1 MTMWKIVAL
10 MLVLIVET
18 GAAGAQALPNGPAP
32 SDPPL
37 AVTDFERALTIN
49 DRYRRLSVDLPEV
62 PFWVSEDSFAYRRS
76 SHGEHQ
82 FILVNAAT
90 GEKRPAFD
98 QVRLAA
104 ALNEATHQS
113 FKPENLPFD
122 RFELTD
128 NGGRLNFPNGNELWS
143 CDLANDACMHT
154 ALHPS
159 DPDYQ
164 ELRYDYTPPATNDPD
179 KRSVSPDGK
188 WSAYIKNYN
197 VFLRSKDGA
206 PDVAL
211 SWDGS
216 EGNYYAFSTLSW
228 SPDSRHL
235 AAYRVRPGYERK
247 VHYLKSSPKEQLQPE
262 FSSIAYLKAG
272 DVLPLPQPVLFDIAG
287 RHEITIDN
295 ALFSNPFQLSPIR
308 WWKDSRGFT
317 FEYNQRGHQ
326 LYRLVEVDAATGRT
340 RALIDEASRTFV
352 DYVPLAR
359 DQSWTGKTYRYD
371 VDDAKEIIWAS
382 ERDGHEH
389 LYLFDGRTGA
399 LKNQIT
405 RGDWV
410 VRAVDYVDPIKRQ
423 IWFEASGMNPE
434 EDPYFVHAYRI
445 GFDGTGLTALTPEP
459 ANHHIEFSPDG
470 RYYVDLWSRTDLPP
484 RLVLYRASDNAKLM
498 DVETA
503 EICELTAAGWQPP
516 QSFRAKGRDGRTDI
530 WGVIHLPANFDP
542 KKRYPVVEDIYAGPQ
557 GSFVPKSFSTDTEPL
572 TQLGFIV
579 VQIDGMGT
587 NNRSRAFHDVI
598 WKNLKDAGF
607 ADRILWH
614 QAAAAKFPWYDIS
627 NVGIFGG
634 SAGGQNAVG
643 ALLFH
648 PEFYKV
654 AAANSGSYD
663 NRLNEI
669 WWNEQWMGWP
679 VGIEYSQSSDIDN
692 AYRLQGKLML
702 IVGEMD
708 RNVDPSSTFQLA
720 DRLIKA
726 GKDFEMVYV
735 PGADHDAPG
744 PFTERKLLD
753 FFVRNILGQ
762 NPPNWNAMPFESL
775 KDTERG

>member
-1 MTMWKIVAL
+1 MLKIGAL
-10 MLVLIVET
+10 TLALFVEA
-18 GAAGAQALPNGPAP
+18 GAAGAQGLPNGPAP
-32 SDPPL
+32 GDSPL
-37 AVTDFERALTIN
+37 ALADFERALTIN

-62 PFWVSEDSFAYRRS
+62 PFWLSEDTFAYRRS
-76 SHGEHQ
+76 SHGEHE
-82 FILVNAAT
+82 FLLVNAAT

-104 ALNEATHQS
+104 ALNKETHQS
-113 FKPENLPFD
+113 FNPENLPFD

-128 NGGRLNFPNGNELWS
+128 NGDRLNFRSGNRLWS
-143 CDLANDACMHT
+143 CGLTSDACT
-154 ALHPS
+154 AAEIKPD
-159 DPDYQ
+159 DPRYQ
-164 ELRYDYTPPATNDPD
+164 KESHDYTPPVTNDSR
-179 KRSVSPDGK
+179 KWSVSPDGK

-197 VFLRSKDGA
+197 VFLRNKDGSQ
-206 PDVAL
+206 DVPL

-216 EGNYYAFSTLSW
+216 EGNYYAFSTLRW

-235 AAYRVRPGYERK
+235 AAYRIRPGYKRE
-247 VHYLKSSPKEQLQPE
+247 VHYLESAPTDQLQPK
-262 FSSIAYLKAG
+262 FPSIAYLKAG
-272 DVLPLPQPVLFDIAG
+272 DVLPLSQPVLFDIAG
-287 RHEITIDN
+287 RREIAIDN
-295 ALFSNPFQLSPIR
+295 ALFSNPFQISPIK
-308 WWKDSRGFT
+308 WWKDARGFT

-352 DYVPLAR
+352 DYISLTR
-359 DQSWTGKTYRYD
+359 DQKWTGKTYRYD
-371 VDDAKEIIWAS
+371 VDDGKEIIWAS

-389 LYLFDGRTGA
+389 LYLFNGRSGA
-399 LKNQIT
+399 LENQIT
-405 RGDWV
+405 HGDWV
-410 VRAVDYVDPIKRQ
+410 VRAVDYVDPIQRQ

-445 GFDGTGLTALTPEP
+445 GFDGTGLTELTPEP
-459 ANHHIEFSPDG
+459 ANHQIVFSPGG
-470 RYYVDLWSRTDLPP
+470 RYYVDLWSRVDLPP
-484 RLVLYRASDNAKLM
+484 RMVLYRAKDNVKRM
-498 DVETA
+498 DVESA
-503 EICELTAAGWQPP
+503 EISELTAAGWRPP
-516 QSFRAKGRDGRTDI
+516 LSFPAKGRDGKTDI
-530 WGVIHLPANFDP
+530 WGIIHLPANFDP
-542 KKRYPVVEDIYAGPQ
+542 KKRYPVVEHIYAGPQ
-557 GSFVPKSFSTDTEPL
+557 GSFVPKSFSTETELL

-579 VQIDGMGT
+579 AQIDGMGT
-587 NNRSRAFHDVI
+587 NNRSRAFHDVA

-607 ADRILWH
+607 PDRILWH
-614 QAAAAKFPWYDIS
+614 KAAAAQFPWYDIS

-654 AAANSGSYD
+654 AVANSGCYD
-663 NRLNEI
+663 NRMDKI

-708 RNVDPSSTFQLA
+708 HNVDPSSTFQLA

-735 PGADHDAPG
+735 PGADHGAPG
-744 PFTERKLLD
+744 KFTNRKLLD
-753 FFVRNILGQ
+753 FLVRNILGQ
-762 NPPNWNAMPFESL
+762 NPPNWNAIPVEL
-775 KDTERG
+775 PKDKSSG